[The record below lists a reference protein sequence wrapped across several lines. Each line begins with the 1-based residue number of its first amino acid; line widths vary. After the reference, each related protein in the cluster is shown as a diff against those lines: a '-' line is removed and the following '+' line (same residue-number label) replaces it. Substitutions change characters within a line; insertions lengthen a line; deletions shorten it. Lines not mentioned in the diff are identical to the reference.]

1 MSRNSS
7 SSNPRS
13 RVNSYSYF
21 LAITSAQCNATV
33 LSVCRNGL
41 YSKHT
46 QNTWMPHDTI
56 RHGTCKECLSK
67 TTTINVHGSP
77 GEWAMPRSV
86 EEMLDGLR
94 QRVDVPAPAG
104 TAHNGLPQKKTG
116 RGFPLNRR
124 SGPLDDTAGQWTV
137 LNRHRVA
144 SRDL

>member
-1 MSRNSS
+1 MT
-7 SSNPRS
+7 RS
-13 RVNSYSYF
+13 GMARALTLLKKKKN
-21 LAITSAQCNATV
+21 Q
-33 LSVCRNGL
+33 
-41 YSKHT
+41 
-46 QNTWMPHDTI
+46 
-56 RHGTCKECLSK
+56 
-67 TTTINVHGSP
+67 GSP